1 MRGRKNTE
9 TAVCAVT
16 FFLLSPRI
24 RLKHTHTHT
33 HTHTHS
39 WKGTAEDIHVKPK
52 TFHCETQKS
61 RLDGKPANLVQRSH
75 AYIVQQ

>member
-33 HTHTHS
+33 YTLLKGDS
-39 WKGTAEDIHVKPK
+39 RGYPREAENVPLRDPKKQAGWKT
-52 TFHCETQKS
+52 C
-61 RLDGKPANLVQRSH
+61 
-75 AYIVQQ
+75 